1 MRALLVSFLV
11 CWITAFVGEVA
22 AQSSSQE
29 LARLAEEYWQEN
41 LRARPVEATALGDR
55 RYDDRLPDNSEAGRA
70 REVER
75 LERMRGEVAAITAI
89 SLAEEER
96 VTRSMLVEVIEADL
110 AVLGCR
116 FADWVVDP
124 LGGPQIWFLNIPSMQ
139 NVETPEHARAMVK
152 RWRAMGAYLDA
163 HIANLREGLARGRV
177 ATRNQTQK
185 VLEQLQETL
194 AKDVGEW
201 SLLAPLAQEH
211 SDWSASE
218 REAFA
223 HDLRAAVVEVVKP
236 AYERYHLFLR
246 DEVMPRARSQE
257 HVGVGSMPEGE
268 ACYSAMIRRHT
279 SLDVSPQEIH
289 DIGQRETRRIM
300 EEMRELGT
308 VVLGTHDL
316 KEILGRLRSDP
327 KLYFETRDQVEAKA
341 REALGRAREAMPA
354 FFGILPQAR
363 CVVVR
368 MEPHEEKHSTIA
380 YYRQPALDGSRPG
393 RYYINTYAPETRPR
407 YEAEALAFHE
417 AIPGHHL
424 QIAIAQEL
432 RDVPEF
438 RKHTGTTAFVEGW
451 ALYTEQLSDE
461 MGLYSGDLDR
471 IGKLSYEAWR
481 ACRLVVDTGMH
492 ALGWSRQQAI
502 DFMLANSAL
511 AENNIVNEVDRYIT
525 WPGQALAY
533 KLGQL
538 EILALRD
545 EAREKTSARF
555 DIREFHDV
563 VLRNGAVSLA
573 TLREIVTE
581 HYERA
586 SAASR

>member
-1 MRALLVSFLV
+1 
-11 CWITAFVGEVA
+11 
-22 AQSSSQE
+22 
-29 LARLAEEYWQEN
+29 
-41 LRARPVEATALGDR
+41 
-55 RYDDRLPDNSEAGRA
+55 
-70 REVER
+70 
-75 LERMRGEVAAITAI
+75 
-89 SLAEEER
+89 
-96 VTRSMLVEVIEADL
+96 
-110 AVLGCR
+110 
-116 FADWVVDP
+116 
-124 LGGPQIWFLNIPSMQ
+124 
-139 NVETPEHARAMVK
+139 
-152 RWRAMGAYLDA
+152 
-163 HIANLREGLARGRV
+163 
-177 ATRNQTQK
+177 
-185 VLEQLQETL
+185 
-194 AKDVGEW
+194 
-201 SLLAPLAQEH
+201 
-211 SDWSASE
+211 
-218 REAFA
+218 
-223 HDLRAAVVEVVKP
+223 
-236 AYERYHLFLR
+236 
-246 DEVMPRARSQE
+246 
-257 HVGVGSMPEGE
+257 
-268 ACYSAMIRRHT
+268 
-279 SLDVSPQEIH
+279 
-289 DIGQRETRRIM
+289 
-300 EEMRELGT
+300 
-308 VVLGTHDL
+308 
-316 KEILGRLRSDP
+316 
-327 KLYFETRDQVEAKA
+327 VEAKA

>member
-11 CWITAFVGEVA
+11 FWITAIVGEVA
-22 AQSSSQE
+22 AQSPSQE

-41 LRARPVEATALGDR
+41 LRAHPVEATALGDR
-55 RYDDRLPDNSEAGRA
+55 RYDDRLPDNSQAGRA
-70 REVER
+70 REMQR
-75 LERMRGEVAAITAI
+75 LERIRGEVEALSAT

-96 VTRSMLVEVIEADL
+96 VTRSMLLEVIDADL
-110 AVLGCR
+110 AVLECG

-124 LGGPQIWFLNIPSMQ
+124 LGGPQIRFLNIPSMQ
-139 NVETPEHARAMVK
+139 NVTTPEQARAMVK
-152 RWRAMGAYLDA
+152 RWRAMGPYLDT
-163 HIANLREGLARGRV
+163 HIANLGSGLARGRV
-177 ATRNQTQK
+177 ATRDQTER

-194 AKDVGEW
+194 AQDVGEW
-201 SLLAPLAQEH
+201 SLLAPLAQER

-223 HDLRAAVVEVVKP
+223 RDLRAAVVEVVKP

-257 HVGVGSMPEGE
+257 QVGVGSIPEGE
-268 ACYSAMIRRHT
+268 ACYAAMIRRHT
-279 SLDVSPQEIH
+279 SLELSPQEIH

-316 KEILGRLRSDP
+316 KEILSRLRSDA
-327 KLYFETRDQVEAKA
+327 KLYFGTRDEVEAKA

-354 FFGILPQAR
+354 FFGILPQAA

-432 RDVPEF
+432 RHVPEF

-461 MGLYSGDLDR
+461 MGLYSADLDR

-492 ALGWSRQQAI
+492 ALGWSRQQAV
-502 DFMLANSAL
+502 DFMLTNSAL

-545 EAREKTSARF
+545 EAREKAGARF

-573 TLREIVTE
+573 TLREIVTA

-586 SAASR
+586 AASR